1 MIGGCILFAT
11 FWIETTNMGP
21 RSVAKQIMN
30 SDMQIPGFRRDPRV
44 LERVLKRYIPPI
56 TVIGAVIVGTLAV
69 GADLIGT
76 VGQAG
81 GMGVLLTTGILI
93 GFYEQ
98 MAKEQL
104 VEMHP
109 VVRTFFEE

>member
-1 MIGGCILFAT
+1 
-11 FWIETTNMGP
+11 MGP
-21 RSVAKQIMN
+21 RSVAKQIMD

-44 LERVLKRYIPPI
+44 LEKVLKRYIPPI
-56 TVIGAVIVGTLAV
+56 TTIGAVFVGVLAV

-76 VGQAG
+76 VGQASG
-81 GMGVLLTTGILI
+81 IGVLLTTGIII

-98 MAKEQL
+98 MAKQQL

-109 VVRTFFEE
+109 VIRRFFED